1 MPWKF
6 LVFLVFLAIVILFA
20 GINVANSSDIN
31 LGFYSF
37 EDVPIFVA
45 LGSAYMLG
53 ALSILP
59 FALTKAFSKR
69 RKLSSKYKE
78 RNEAEK
84 QKYRRKA
91 ARKGGD
97 GPDSALI
104 AESTGAPPGKNAS
117 TGKNASKG
125 LSSNET
131 LTTPEQNP
139 AGPAGS
145 KPEATKKGLFR
156 KKSG

>member
-20 GINVANSSDIN
+20 GINVANSTDIN
-31 LGFYSF
+31 LGFRRF
-37 EDVPIFVA
+37 EDVPVFVG

-78 RNEAEK
+78 RNEADRE
-84 QKYRRKA
+84 KYRRKA

-97 GPDSALI
+97 SADASLL
-104 AESTGAPPGKNAS
+104 ADSTGSGADGRA
-117 TGKNASKG
+117 GQA
-125 LSSNET
+125 SNET
-131 LTTPEQNP
+131 RSAAEQASASPNRSKTTSNTPE
-139 AGPAGS
+139 
-145 KPEATKKGLFR
+145 KKKGLFR
-156 KKSG
+156 KRNT

>member
-20 GINVANSSDIN
+20 GINVANSTDIN
-31 LGFYSF
+31 LGFYQF
-37 EDVPIFVA
+37 EDVPIFVG

-84 QKYRRKA
+84 EKSRRKA
-91 ARKGGD
+91 SRKGGD
-97 GPDSALI
+97 APDASMLAD
-104 AESTGAPPGKNAS
+104 STGSGAG
-117 TGKNASKG
+117 
-125 LSSNET
+125 SSAGQIANET
-131 LTTPEQNP
+131 RSTVEKASDTPGR
-139 AGPAGS
+139 AKARKKS
-145 KPEATKKGLFR
+145 KGLFR
-156 KKSG
+156 KGNA